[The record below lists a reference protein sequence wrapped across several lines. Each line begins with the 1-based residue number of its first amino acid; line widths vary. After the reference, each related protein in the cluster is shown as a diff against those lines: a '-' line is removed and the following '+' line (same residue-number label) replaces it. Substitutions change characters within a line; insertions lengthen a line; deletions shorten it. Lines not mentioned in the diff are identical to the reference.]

1 MHVLVHLLF
10 MHTLYT
16 QARESQRAR
25 RAGSSCSTW
34 GFDPRRRR
42 VAVPRPPKVG
52 GPRGV
57 RLQLRGWFCR
67 RISFKKEEDKVAVK
81 CGLGFSIPL

>member
-1 MHVLVHLLF
+1 
-10 MHTLYT
+10 
-16 QARESQRAR
+16 
-25 RAGSSCSTW
+25 
-34 GFDPRRRR
+34 